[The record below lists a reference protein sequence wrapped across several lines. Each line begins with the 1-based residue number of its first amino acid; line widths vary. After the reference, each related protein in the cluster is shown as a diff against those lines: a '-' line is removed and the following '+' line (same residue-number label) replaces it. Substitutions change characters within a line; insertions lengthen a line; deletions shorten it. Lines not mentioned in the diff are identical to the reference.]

1 MWTAAHAA
9 STSARTKIDPS
20 ERSKLPAMIVSVT
33 AHAATPIVAFW
44 ETRLRRLFLVRKT
57 DEAIVK

>member
-1 MWTAAHAA
+1 MDGGPRGQHLGQDE
-9 STSARTKIDPS
+9 IDPS

-44 ETRLRRLFLVRKT
+44 ETRLSRLFLVRKT